1 MGINRR
7 IGLLV
12 VMVTVGVFLMGC
24 AGPSVRDSQSLIPHY
39 RDPGTIA
46 PVPLF
51 VYLPDRADQRL
62 VRPPGFEG
70 FIAVGEIAPEGPRT
84 ITSLFTKE
92 LIGNGH
98 NVVSQEMV
106 MKTLRSMGDL
116 EEKPEVLAQRLA
128 HELRSDSVLMGWVFR
143 YRERVGNAW
152 GARQPASVA
161 FVALLFDGGDGQLLW
176 RGRFDETQKPLS
188 EDMMGLSSF
197 VQRGGRW
204 VTARELAADGV
215 SRVLLSFPGEKE
227 VGVDRW

>member
-1 MGINRR
+1 MGN
-7 IGLLV
+7 
-12 VMVTVGVFLMGC
+12 
-24 AGPSVRDSQSLIPHY
+24 
-39 RDPGTIA
+39 
-46 PVPLF
+46 
-51 VYLPDRADQRL
+51 
-62 VRPPGFEG
+62 
-70 FIAVGEIAPEGPRT
+70 
-84 ITSLFTKE
+84 
-92 LIGNGH
+92 
-98 NVVSQEMV
+98 
-106 MKTLRSMGDL
+106 L

-143 YRERVGNAW
+143 YGERVGNAW

-161 FVALLFDGGDGQLLW
+161 FVALLFDGGDGKLLW

-215 SRVLLSFPGEKE
+215 NRVLLSFPGEKE